1 MYMFKMFKYKEKKII
16 HRTIIGNY
24 EGEQALLK
32 RKTINSQRW
41 KMSGK
46 NKHNTQNESQDIPI
60 NCTKLKR
67 ILRELYVNKLGNL
80 DEIDKSLQTRN

>member
-46 NKHNTQNESQDIPI
+46 NKHNTQ
-60 NCTKLKR
+60 
-67 ILRELYVNKLGNL
+67 
-80 DEIDKSLQTRN
+80 DKH